1 VLRGT
6 VGGSA
11 QRCKCASAFEQRDG
25 SCYKA
30 PTARYATML
39 RANLASGAGHFGG
52 LMPIGERFA
61 AFVPVGRTYDP
72 DTDWDWEGR
81 GVAPDVQVPADQA
94 LEVAL
99 ARARER

>member
-1 VLRGT
+1 MLRGT

-30 PTARYATML
+30 P
-39 RANLASGAGHFGG
+39 
-52 LMPIGERFA
+52 GERFA

-72 DTDWDWEGR
+72 DTNWDWEGR
-81 GVAPDVQVPADQA
+81 GVAPDLQVPADQA
-94 LEVAL
+94 LDVAR